1 LKNIELNLFSI
12 KGQRKIRSISLKKL
26 SEATGINVKR
36 LSKIEKRNDGYLSD
50 IIKISLF
57 FDLNER
63 ELYRY
68 KIYD

>member
-1 LKNIELNLFSI
+1 MKNIELNLFSI